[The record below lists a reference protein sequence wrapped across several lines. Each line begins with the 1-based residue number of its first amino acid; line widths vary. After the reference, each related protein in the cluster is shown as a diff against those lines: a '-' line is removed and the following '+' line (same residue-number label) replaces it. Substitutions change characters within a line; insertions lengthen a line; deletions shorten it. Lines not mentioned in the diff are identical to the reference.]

1 MTDLLGSDFSLVEA
15 HYACHGLLLAPED
28 GLFSHLTG
36 RRHDMFNAEFDVLL
50 HDLTSTYFEVDAL
63 DLPEGDIP
71 DRPASTSLRIAK
83 TLCANST

>member
-1 MTDLLGSDFSLVEA
+1 MPAT
-15 HYACHGLLLAPED
+15 ACCSPPED

-83 TLCANST
+83 TFCANST